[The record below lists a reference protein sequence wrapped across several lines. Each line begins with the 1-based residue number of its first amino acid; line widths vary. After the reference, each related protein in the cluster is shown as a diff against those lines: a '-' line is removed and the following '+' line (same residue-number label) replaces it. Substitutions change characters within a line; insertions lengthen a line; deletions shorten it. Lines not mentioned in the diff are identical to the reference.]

1 MDENKESVQKEEYQ
15 VIQEQIMPKKKVNWQ
30 RVGKKLLRTG
40 GYALVFG
47 VIAGAVMVASGRFFV
62 KQFGLAEPSK
72 QVVGIGNGT
81 PTPALTGN
89 PAATKT
95 PAPTKTPTVTDPV
108 TTQGLP
114 QKVTPSVEV
123 DVENGKTNVAFP
135 EVPKD
140 ETIQGFLN
148 VYSGLVGLAGELERS
163 IVKVT
168 AITEGVD
175 WFEESYEITKNAS
188 ALYVGDNGIDL
199 LFITNLD
206 SIEGATKFEVTFGNG
221 ETVEGA
227 LYSYDTNYRLAVLA
241 VRFSAVGKFA
251 KEDYPEKAVFALGNV
266 IPGTPVMVLGNPNGH
281 MGAMELGMV
290 TGNGK
295 VAQIIDDEIRYFTTG
310 ITEYAAGDG
319 FVFNMAGEVIGIVS
333 GSLNQGESGVITATM
348 AGNLQDV
355 IVKLLNNIPR
365 MYSGMR
371 LETIEKTAGS
381 KNKLPEGVYVAEVLP
396 SSPAMNAGIKNGDII
411 TMVGIL
417 PVTDARQYYE
427 EINSAGPQTIR
438 VIVSRE
444 IKGERKEQTLYIVPE
459 VKFH

>member
-15 VIQEQIMPKKKVNWQ
+15 VIQEQIVPKKKVNWQ
-30 RVGKKLLRTG
+30 RIGKKILRTG
-40 GYALVFG
+40 GYAVLFG
-47 VIAGAVMVASGRFFV
+47 VIAGAVMVFSGRFFAE
-62 KQFGLAEPSK
+62 QFGLAEPSK
-72 QVVGIGNGT
+72 QVVGIGNGS
-81 PTPALTGN
+81 PAPEGTGV
-89 PAATKT
+89 PAAKT
-95 PAPTKTPTVTDPV
+95 PAPTKTPTMSGTDVTS
-108 TTQGLP
+108 GIP
-114 QKVTPSVEV
+114 QKVTPNVEISTGN
-123 DVENGKTNVAFP
+123 DKTEPTFQ
-135 EVPKD
+135 EVPQD

-148 VYSGLVGLAGELERS
+148 IYSGLVGLAGEAERS
-163 IVKVT
+163 LVKVT

-188 ALYVGDNGIDL
+188 ALYVGDNGIEL
-199 LFITNLD
+199 LFLTNLD
-206 SIEGATKFEVTFGNG
+206 SIEGATKFEVTFANG
-221 ETVEGA
+221 KTVEGS

-241 VRFSAVGKFA
+241 VRISSVGKFA
-251 KEDYPEKAVFALGNV
+251 KEDYPEKAVFALEDV
-266 IPGTPVMVLGNPNGH
+266 RTGTPVMILGNPNGH
-281 MGAMELGMV
+281 MGAMEIGMV
-290 TGNGK
+290 TGDGR

-310 ITEYAAGDG
+310 ITEYAAGEG

-333 GSLNQGESGVITATM
+333 NSLNQGENGVITATM
-348 AGNLQDV
+348 AGDLQDV

-371 LETIEKTAGS
+371 LETIEKNAGG

-396 SSPAMNAGIKNGDII
+396 SSPAMNAGIKTGDII

-417 PVTDARQYYE
+417 PVTDARQFYE

-444 IKGERKEQTLYIVPE
+444 VKGERKEQTLYILPE

>member
-15 VIQEQIMPKKKVNWQ
+15 VIQEQIVPKKKINWQ

-47 VIAGAVMVASGRFFV
+47 VIAGAVMVASGSFFAER
-62 KQFGLAEPSK
+62 FGLTEPSR
-72 QVVGIGNGT
+72 QVVGIGNGS
-81 PTPALTGN
+81 PTPAGTGA
-89 PAATKT
+89 PVATKT
-95 PAPTKTPTVTDPV
+95 PAPTKTPAVSDTDITPV
-108 TTQGLP
+108 LP
-114 QKVTPSVEV
+114 QKVTPSVE
-123 DVENGKTNVAFP
+123 DNKTETTFP
-135 EVPKD
+135 EVPQD

-148 VYSGLVGLAGELERS
+148 IYSGLVGLAGELERS

-199 LFITNLD
+199 LFLTNLD
-206 SIEGATKFEVTFGNG
+206 SIEGATKYEVTFANG
-221 ETVEGA
+221 ETVEGE
-227 LYSYDTNYRLAVLA
+227 LYSYDTNYRLAVVA
-241 VRFSAVGKFA
+241 VRFSTVGKFA
-251 KEDYPEKAVFALGNV
+251 KEDYPEKAVFALGDV

-281 MGAMELGMV
+281 MGAMEIGMV
-290 TGNGK
+290 TGNGR
-295 VAQIIDDEIRYFTTG
+295 VEQIIDDEIRYFTTG
-310 ITEYAAGDG
+310 ITEYAEGDG
-319 FVFNMAGEVIGIVS
+319 FVFNMAGEVIGILS
-333 GSLNQGESGVITATM
+333 SSLNQGENGVITATM

-371 LETIEKTAGS
+371 LETIEKNAGG
-381 KNKLPEGVYVAEVLP
+381 KYKLPEGVYVAEVLP

-411 TMVGIL
+411 TMLGIL
-417 PVTDARQYYE
+417 PITDARQYYE
-427 EINSAGPQTIR
+427 EINAAGPQTIR

-444 IKGERKEQTLYIVPE
+444 VKGERKEQTLYILPE

>member
-1 MDENKESVQKEEYQ
+1 MEENKESVQKEEYQ
-15 VIQEQIMPKKKVNWQ
+15 VIQEQIVPKKRINWQ

-47 VIAGAVMVASGRFFV
+47 VIAGAVMVTSGRFFA
-62 KQFGLAEPSK
+62 KQFGLTEPSR
-72 QVVGIGNGT
+72 QVVGIGNGS
-81 PTPALTGN
+81 PTPEGTGV

-95 PAPTKTPTVTDPV
+95 PAPTKTPAVSDSS
-108 TTQGLP
+108 TTPGLP

-123 DVENGKTNVAFP
+123 SVGNNKTETPFP
-135 EVPKD
+135 EVPQD

-148 VYSGLVGLAGELERS
+148 IYSGLVGLAGELEHS
-163 IVKVT
+163 MVKVT

-199 LFITNLD
+199 LFLTNLD
-206 SIEGATKFEVTFGNG
+206 SIEGATKFEITFANG
-221 ETVEGA
+221 ETVEGS

-251 KEDYPEKAVFALGNV
+251 KEDYPVKAVFALGDV
-266 IPGTPVMVLGNPNGH
+266 RPGTPVMVLGNPNGH
-281 MGAMELGMV
+281 MGAMEIGMV
-290 TGNGK
+290 TGNGR

-310 ITEYAAGDG
+310 ITEYATGDG

-333 GSLNQGESGVITATM
+333 DSLNQGESGVITATM

-355 IVKLLNNIPR
+355 IEKLLNNIPR
-365 MYSGMR
+365 MYCGMR
-371 LETIEKTAGS
+371 LETIEKSAGG
-381 KNKLPEGVYVAEVLP
+381 KYNLPEGVYVAEVLP

-411 TMVGIL
+411 TLLGIL
-417 PVTDARQYYE
+417 PVTDARQFYE

-444 IKGERKEQTLYIVPE
+444 IKGERKEQTLYILPE